1 MPAGSSPPC
10 ASQGELLDDE
20 EASTVGNRKRRRKPR
35 FRVPVAAAHGERRL
49 WLGWRRVGGPEGG
62 GRLIKPRDLA
72 LACGPRGGGVRSS
85 DSEAA
90 ARSSPG
96 RGRPEL
102 GDDQR
107 DPRVSDPGRGRRER
121 LRRQVGRLGPK
132 AQAAACARRVRR

>member
-1 MPAGSSPPC
+1 
-10 ASQGELLDDE
+10 
-20 EASTVGNRKRRRKPR
+20 
-35 FRVPVAAAHGERRL
+35 
-49 WLGWRRVGGPEGG
+49 
-62 GRLIKPRDLA
+62 
-72 LACGPRGGGVRSS
+72 VRSS

-90 ARSSPG
+90 AQSSPG

-132 AQAAACARRVRR
+132 AQAAACARRVQRWAARRLRPVTGFGCSAGLSGLRRPAAGRACWAGRLAG